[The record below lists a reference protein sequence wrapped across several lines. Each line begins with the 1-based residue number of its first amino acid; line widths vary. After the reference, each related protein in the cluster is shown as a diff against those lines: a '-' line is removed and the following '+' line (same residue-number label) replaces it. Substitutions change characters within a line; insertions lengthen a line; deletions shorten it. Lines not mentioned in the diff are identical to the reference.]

1 MSTQRH
7 PRLDQSVS
15 EQFVELASAAKN
27 LNKAS
32 DELGN
37 AIQAIDSALQRLN
50 LGVPTWVTIQGGEDP
65 YTGNYWSRDLG
76 YARVGKKWGIAL
88 CTREGNYNN
97 PDEENVEQWLFSDA
111 PRWLRVDG
119 IMRIPDL
126 LQELVKQANE
136 TTSKIKSKTTEANQ
150 LAEMIAQAE
159 KLMRQSK

>member
-1 MSTQRH
+1 MNTQRH
-7 PRLDQSVS
+7 PRLDVS
-15 EQFVELASAAKN
+15 EQFIELASAAKN

-32 DELGN
+32 ADLGN
-37 AIQAIDSALQRLN
+37 AIQAIDLALQRLN
-50 LGVPTWVTIQGGEDP
+50 LGVATWVDISSSEDP
-65 YTGNYWSRDLG
+65 NTGNYWSRGLG

-88 CTREGNYNN
+88 CTRQGNYNF
-97 PDEENVEQWLFSDA
+97 PDEETAEQWLFNDA

-126 LQELVKQANE
+126 LQELVKRTDE

-159 KLMRQSK
+159 KLMRHSK